1 MAGTAWWSAPRR
13 LPAPV
18 VDAGL
23 ALGLAVAVIVAIEVT
38 TVGEGVEPAPGAR
51 SLGLIMA
58 ALVLVRR
65 RWPLGV
71 LLASAVA
78 LQLYGLT
85 NYPGIFP
92 AVPLSV
98 AVATAWAG
106 GHQRWTLAVVAWFVV
121 APFAYLLYQLEAET
135 EPLMPLLNGTVQS
148 AAMFAAVLILG
159 EAMRNRRALDRA
171 NRLLRAEQDRSEQ
184 LLRNVLPGP
193 IGDRLKR
200 GEEVIAD
207 GFPEVTVLF
216 ADLMVAGGLPE
227 PRPDHAQ
234 AVAEMALALREE
246 VPGTATRTAGRWPCA
261 SASTPARWW
270 PG

>member
-1 MAGTAWWSAPRR
+1 MAGTSWWSAPRR

-171 NRLLRAEQDRSEQ
+171 NRLL
-184 LLRNVLPGP
+184 
-193 IGDRLKR
+193 
-200 GEEVIAD
+200 
-207 GFPEVTVLF
+207 
-216 ADLMVAGGLPE
+216 
-227 PRPDHAQ
+227 
-234 AVAEMALALREE
+234 VAE
-246 VPGTATRTAGRWPCA
+246 
-261 SASTPARWW
+261 
-270 PG
+270 